1 MKKILISLV
10 AVVILTGCGASKE
23 EQVLTCT
30 MSTTQSGMTMNQ
42 KVEADFV
49 GNEVVDMS
57 MDIDVELDEFMA
69 PYIETMK
76 ETLASQF
83 KNYSDNGA
91 KLEIDAEGSKIE
103 IDIDFDLK
111 NMTLEQKKNLDMID
125 VYGTKEA
132 TQKAFE
138 KMGYTCK

>member
-1 MKKILISLV
+1 MKKILISFIVV
-10 AVVILTGCGASKE
+10 AILTGCAPKGK

-30 MSTTQSGMTMNQ
+30 MTTNQSGMVMNQ
-42 KVEADFV
+42 EIEADFV

-57 MDIDVELDEFMA
+57 MDIDVTLDESMI

-76 ETLASQF
+76 TTLANQF

-111 NMTLEQKKNLDMID
+111 HMSLEQKKNLDMID

-132 TQKAFE
+132 TKKAFE
-138 KMGYTCK
+138 KMGYTCR